1 MQALR
6 SSKKTPCSCISRN
19 SSIDFYLL
27 ALMGKQANI
36 LAGRVARN
44 VYFWLL
50 LISTRLDFDNNPTTI
65 SITGLLFL
73 LLAILFYI
81 NNLLLIPR
89 LLQRK
94 KYGKYLAGYGV
105 LSLLVSFLYTCVL
118 KAMLVA
124 HPDWHVGRVSAIVAG
139 DETPSFAID
148 AFLVDWGWYFVLL
161 SVASAVFAMSWY
173 VTDYQR
179 QQKIIEETKKEHLE
193 MQLRFLKSQ
202 VNPHFLFNSLNN
214 LYTLTLQKSD
224 AASEVVAGLSD
235 ILRYL
240 LYESDTRL
248 VSFDREKEVIEAYV
262 KLELLRLQNTHG
274 MHFAITADGNY
285 QVPPLLWLPL
295 LENVFKHGTRF
306 ISAEHAV
313 HFSFSVSENVIRI
326 QSRNTFKVTPA
337 PTAVQGM
344 GLKNLEQRL
353 QLIFGEG
360 YELVRTIDGDQYI
373 AAITADLGCIKTY

>member
-6 SSKKTPCSCISRN
+6 SSMKMPCSCISLYC
-19 SSIDFYLL
+19 SVDFYLL
-27 ALMGKQANI
+27 ALMGKLANI
-36 LAGRVARN
+36 LGGRVARN

-50 LISTRLDFDNNPTTI
+50 LLSTRLDFDNNATTI
-65 SITGLLFL
+65 AITGLLFL
-73 LLAILFYI
+73 LLAILFYV

-94 KYGKYLAGYGV
+94 KYGEYIAGYGA
-105 LSLLVSFLYTCVL
+105 LTLLISFLYTCVL

-139 DETPSFAID
+139 DEVPSFAID
-148 AFLVDWGWYFVLL
+148 AFLVDWGWYFVFL

-224 AASEVVAGLSD
+224 TAPEVVAGLSD

-248 VSFDREKEVIEAYV
+248 VSFDREKEIIEAYI
-262 KLELLRLQNTHG
+262 KLELLRLQNTG
-274 MHFAITADGNY
+274 GLHFSITADGHY

-313 HFSFSVSENVIRI
+313 HFSFTVTGNVMWIH
-326 QSRNTFKVTPA
+326 SRNTFKATQA
-337 PTAVQGM
+337 SAGAQGM

-353 QLIFGEG
+353 QLIFGDK

-373 AAITADLGCIKTY
+373 AAITADLACIKTY

>member
-1 MQALR
+1 
-6 SSKKTPCSCISRN
+6 
-19 SSIDFYLL
+19 
-27 ALMGKQANI
+27 MGKLANI
-36 LAGRVARN
+36 LGGRVARN

-50 LISTRLDFDNNPTTI
+50 LISTRLDFDNNG
-65 SITGLLFL
+65 ITLAITVLLFL
-73 LLAILFYI
+73 LLAILFYV

-94 KYGKYLAGYGV
+94 KYAQYLAGYGV
-105 LSLLVSFLYTCVL
+105 LSLLVSFLYTYVL

-139 DETPSFAID
+139 DEVPSFAIE
-148 AFLVDWGWYFVLL
+148 AFFVDWGWYFAFL

-214 LYTLTLQKSD
+214 LYTLTLQRSD
-224 AASEVVAGLSD
+224 AASEVVAGLSE

-240 LYESDTRL
+240 LYESDTKL

-313 HFSFSVSENVIRI
+313 HFSFSVTGNVVRI
-326 QSRNTFKVTPA
+326 QSRNTFKATQA
-337 PTAVQGM
+337 PTAAQGM

-353 QLIFGEG
+353 QLIFGNG

-373 AAITADLGCIKTY
+373 AEVTADLACIKTY